1 MLTHLIVLPVFM
13 LYSLSGFVAS
23 VFCLLRPLPPI
34 PDSPDGCTVA
44 GLQAMR
50 PCAILGLFLL
60 AFGTGCDNA
69 RTFAGAFATNVPDR
83 VFDLKNS
90 TDAQRLIDERGGV
103 IDANYLISWFC
114 FAAHEV
120 LGGMF
125 VLPGVYLWAVASTPP
140 VPERVSAWRMW
151 HSRLLPPIGFV
162 VAALAVCIGVVT
174 FAQHTATSRL
184 QLTWND
190 ALGLWSWTSGNENPF
205 GLLGVFL
212 SSGVWVVVGV
222 LLLVHSRTKWF
233 LVVQLISLVGQGLA
247 GGLGGDLVELPS
259 NFFEQLVTWSLVI
272 LGWQLSGED
281 IDVWEPS
288 TWTGL
293 SNAGNRHRPLAGVG
307 QALLS
312 GGGSMTIG
320 S

>member
-1 MLTHLIVLPVFM
+1 
-13 LYSLSGFVAS
+13 
-23 VFCLLRPLPPI
+23 
-34 PDSPDGCTVA
+34 
-44 GLQAMR
+44 MR

-69 RTFAGAFATNVPDR
+69 RTFAGAFAMNVPDG

-90 TDAQRLIDERGGV
+90 TEAQRVIDDMDGGV

-114 FAAHEV
+114 FATHEI

-125 VLPGVYLWAVASTPP
+125 VFPGVYLWAVASTPP
-140 VPERVSAWRMW
+140 VPERVSAARMC
-151 HSRLLPPIGFV
+151 HSRLLAPIGFLL
-162 VAALAVCIGVVT
+162 AAFAVCIGLVF
-174 FAQHTATSRL
+174 FARHTATERL
-184 QLTWND
+184 QLRWND
-190 ALGLWSWTSGNENPF
+190 TLGLWSWKSGDENPF

-233 LVVQLISLVGQGLA
+233 LVVQLIALVGQGMA
-247 GGLGGDLVELPS
+247 GGIGGDWAELPS
-259 NFFEQLVTWSLVI
+259 NFFEQLVTWSLVV
-272 LGWQLSGED
+272 LGWQLSGEK

-312 GGGSMTIG
+312 GNGSMTIG